1 MQYKKFEKEE
11 IEAIAEYKRLKKMKK
26 YQLKHNDKNGID
38 WIVLECD
45 KISEIFEKIY
55 VEGYSANFIDNLSVW
70 MDGKVLE

>member
-1 MQYKKFEKEE
+1 MQYKKPTKKE
-11 IEAIAEYKRLKKMKK
+11 IINMVKNKKKMKK

-55 VEGYSANFIDNLSVW
+55 VEGYSANFIGNLSVW